1 MEHPK
6 ATPSHYKF
14 KLMPEF
20 FVNYHEIARQS
31 PNSKVTTQPSLGL
44 IDQPYS
50 ETTNTQPDAE
60 PKKPW
65 ERFAAYIR
73 ELNTEN
79 PDRVTYKVLYL
90 TRHGL
95 GVHNVFEAKVGKEA
109 WNSYWSH
116 LDGDGTVSWVDAKL
130 TEAGIQQA
138 ETLSQF
144 WTDAVA
150 TENVPLPESL
160 YTSPL
165 ARCLETTRLV
175 FSKPMGQF
183 REQFQPVVKELL
195 RERLTDHTCDKRS
208 TRAWIE
214 GHYPSYLIEPGFSE
228 EDLLWKPD
236 RWESVE
242 EHVARKQ
249 KVLEE
254 IFAQDSS
261 SFISMTVHS
270 YAISAI
276 LRACG
281 YEEFRVREG
290 STIALLVRGER
301 VGLS

>member
-1 MEHPK
+1 MDHSR
-6 ATPSHYKF
+6 AANSHYKF

-31 PNSKVTTQPSLGL
+31 PDSKVTTQPSFGL

-50 ETTNTQPDAE
+50 EPTSTKLDAE

-65 ERFAAYIR
+65 ERFAAYINQ
-73 ELNTEN
+73 LNAEN
-79 PDRVTYKVLYL
+79 SGNVTYKVFYL

-95 GVHNVFEAKVGKEA
+95 GVHNVFEAKVGREA
-109 WNSYWSH
+109 WNNYWSH
-116 LDGDGTVSWVDAKL
+116 LDGDGTISWVDAKL
-130 TEAGIQQA
+130 TEDGVQQA
-138 ETLSQF
+138 EVLGRF
-144 WTDAVA
+144 WADAVT
-150 TENVPLPESL
+150 TEKVPLPGSR

-183 REQFQPVVKELL
+183 GEQFEPVVKELL

-208 TRAWIE
+208 TRTWIE
-214 GHYPSYLIEPGFSE
+214 GQYPSYLIEPGFSE
-228 EDLLWKPD
+228 EDRLWKPD

-254 IFAQDSS
+254 IFTQDCSP
-261 SFISMTVHS
+261 FISLTVHS

-290 STIALLVRGER
+290 STIAVLIRAQR
-301 VGLS
+301 VV

>member
-1 MEHPK
+1 MEHPR
-6 ATPSHYKF
+6 ATTSHYKF
-14 KLMPEF
+14 KLIPEF

-31 PNSKVTTQPSLGL
+31 PGSKVTTQPSLGL

-50 ETTNTQPDAE
+50 TPTNTQPDAE

-65 ERFAAYIR
+65 ERFAEYINQ
-73 ELNTEN
+73 LNAES
-79 PDRVTYKVLYL
+79 PDSVTYKVIYL

-95 GVHNVFEAKVGKEA
+95 GIHNAFEAKVGREA
-109 WNSYWSH
+109 WNNYWSH
-116 LDGDGTVSWVDAKL
+116 LDGDGTISWVDAKL

-138 ETLSQF
+138 EALSQF
-144 WTDAVA
+144 WTDAV
-150 TENVPLPESL
+150 TMEKVPLPEAL

-175 FSKPMGQF
+175 FSQPMEQSG
-183 REQFQPVVKELL
+183 EQFQPVVKELL

-208 TRAWIE
+208 TRTWIA
-214 GHYPSYLIEPGFSE
+214 GHHPSYLIEPGFSE
-228 EDLLWKPD
+228 EDLLWSPD

-254 IFAQDSS
+254 LFAEDSS
-261 SFISMTVHS
+261 SFISLTVHS

-281 YEEFRVREG
+281 HEEFRVREG
-290 STIALLVRGER
+290 STIALLVRGDR
-301 VGLS
+301 VELS

>member
-1 MEHPK
+1 MEQPR
-6 ATPSHYKF
+6 ATVSHYKF

-31 PNSKVTTQPSLGL
+31 PDSKVTTQPSLGL

-50 ETTNTQPDAE
+50 APSNTQPDAE

-65 ERFAAYIR
+65 ERFTAHINQ
-73 ELNTEN
+73 LNAES
-79 PDRVTYKVLYL
+79 PDSVTYKIIYL

-95 GVHNVFEAKVGKEA
+95 GIHNVFEAKVGREA
-109 WNSYWSH
+109 WNNYWSH
-116 LDGDGTVSWVDAKL
+116 LDGDGTVSWIDAKL

-138 ETLSQF
+138 EALSQF
-144 WTDAVA
+144 WTDAVT
-150 TENVPLPESL
+150 TEKVPLPESL

-175 FSKPMGQF
+175 FSQPM
-183 REQFQPVVKELL
+183 EQSGEPFQPVVKELL

-208 TRAWIE
+208 TRTWIE
-214 GHYPSYLIEPGFSE
+214 GHYPSYLIESGFSE
-228 EDLLWKPD
+228 EDLLWSPD

-254 IFAQDSS
+254 LFAQDSS
-261 SFISMTVHS
+261 SFISLTVHS

-290 STIALLVRGER
+290 STIALLVRGDR